1 MANSITLVGH
11 VGQAPES
18 RAVGDKDVVSFSV
31 AEKQYQGRGK
41 EPKTQWYSVKVWQDS
56 TKKFC
61 LDFVKK
67 GDKVTVIGSLKSFA
81 KNNGE
86 TGLEINA
93 TTVEGRQQ
101 ERDRQSSAGAPRD
114 TDHQSHG
121 SPDGYGD
128 GGGSATGGDADEN
141 IPFSPTFW

>member
-1 MANSITLVGH
+1 MSNSITLIGH
-11 VGQAPES
+11 VGQTPES
-18 RAVGDKDVVSFSV
+18 KDVGEKSVVSFSV

-41 EPKTQWYSVKVWQDS
+41 DPKTQWYSVKVWQDS

-93 TTVEGRQQ
+93 QVVEGRQQ
-101 ERDRQSSAGAPRD
+101 ERDKSGANASAPEGGQP
-114 TDHQSHG
+114 S
-121 SPDGYGD
+121 
-128 GGGSATGGDADEN
+128 GGSLDDED
-141 IPFSPTFW
+141 IPF